1 MLEKTKGSIKNV
13 KLWGIGNIGHK
24 TQTEGKQ
31 TNKQITKQKTKK
43 MRNTNTTQNIN

>member
-31 TNKQITKQKTKK
+31 TDNWKDEHEHHTKC
-43 MRNTNTTQNIN
+43 